1 MKSGNEGA
9 HSELTVALL
18 FKEKRHEKVTECQL
32 MTWNQSNAAA
42 LVWYLGP
49 WNSSSVF
56 MCVHVWVCVC
66 EGVCLHSFFSS
77 IWVWFGHLLFHAC
90 IVAHNCV
97 LLPLCGFVY
106 VDKVY
111 FGEKRTSLCFFFHLS
126 EILMW
131 IMHFHRLSRLHHR
144 QLDDSQ
150 VSKEVNGHAACLMF
164 CLTLKVMS
172 CTLAYWLLIWH
183 SVWVNSYW
191 LMRRRGE
198 PRTRVEALRSWG
210 SGPLMTDVIC
220 SCLSACE
227 PDCAVLE
234 VSVGSDGKSCGLAV
248 LIAVKPTRRGWI
260 LVIETR
266 ERENEREKERG
277 RYVLAY
283 LLKKVVTVV
292 QSHFSF
298 GTKIRFTLRA

>member
-1 MKSGNEGA
+1 MWTKCTLARRE
-9 HSELTVALL
+9 
-18 FKEKRHEKVTECQL
+18 
-32 MTWNQSNAAA
+32 
-42 LVWYLGP
+42 
-49 WNSSSVF
+49 
-56 MCVHVWVCVC
+56 
-66 EGVCLHSFFSS
+66 
-77 IWVWFGHLLFHAC
+77 
-90 IVAHNCV
+90 
-97 LLPLCGFVY
+97 PLW
-106 VDKVY
+106 
-111 FGEKRTSLCFFFHLS
+111 FFFHLS

-164 CLTLKVMS
+164 CLTLKVNMS

-220 SCLSACE
+220 SCLSVCE

-260 LVIETR
+260 LVIKTR
-266 ERENEREKERG
+266 ERERVRGKKREG
-277 RYVLAY
+277 GMSWLTY
-283 LLKKVVTVV
+283 LKKWSLLCNLILV
-292 QSHFSF
+292 SALN
-298 GTKIRFTLRA
+298 KIYIKGVKHPLLCL